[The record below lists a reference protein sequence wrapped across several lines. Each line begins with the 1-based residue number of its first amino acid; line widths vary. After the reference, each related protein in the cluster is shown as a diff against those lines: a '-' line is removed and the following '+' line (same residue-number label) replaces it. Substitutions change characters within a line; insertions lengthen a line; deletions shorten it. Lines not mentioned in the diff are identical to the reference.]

1 MARLV
6 TLLLALATL
15 AASVGRAAAKP
26 GQVTVE
32 ICEEGVPK
40 DNSWP
45 TAARATETFHEDAFG
60 LFELPQKYISTGVR
74 ADRAFPTLVRA
85 SAAVTLPAGKH
96 RLLLRSRGAARLLV
110 DGKVVLET
118 PFDQPRQFAVGNA
131 GELPVEEQNTFLDLG
146 AGYRFAP
153 PGNREAWGEVTFSGQ
168 AATVVLETLVGGVEP
183 KSKKPFRPELGET
196 VVAVA
201 AEGSGEWR
209 VLAPG
214 QASFRYADAAWNAYA
229 AERRQRFDAMNA
241 AARAARRAKHAG
253 YWQGRREA
261 AKAWLAATPEVPV
274 PALPAGFPEH
284 NAVDRFVAARIA
296 QIRAEYAPAKTKG
309 GIDFHRQIKPILE
322 AQCYSCHQGAKV
334 KGGLR
339 LDLRAEALLGGN
351 ADGPAIVP
359 HQPDTSALI
368 KRILSADPDEVMPA
382 KGDRVPAADVDLLKR
397 WIAEG
402 AVWPDFPLDRL
413 TVTPLADDLTFL
425 RRIYL
430 DTVGVTPSEAETA
443 AFRADRSPERRT
455 KLIDRLLADPR
466 WADHWMGYWL
476 DVLAENPNLINPT
489 LNNTGPFRWWIHES
503 LRDNK
508 PLDLFV
514 TELIRLEGSERF
526 GGPAG
531 FGVASQNDVPMA
543 AKGIILSSAFLGVEM
558 KCARCHDAPTHLSKQ
573 KELFEIAAMLGEKP
587 LEVPVTSSVALENL
601 RVGGREPM
609 IQVTLQPGST
619 VAPAWPFAA
628 FGDETTAS
636 ALAERRDSSRDRLAA
651 LITAPQNERFAQVMV
666 NRIWQRFMGRGI
678 VPTIGDWEKSTASHP
693 ELLHWLAREFVRS
706 GYDLKAIARLIVTS
720 HAYQRAVDPDLKE
733 TGPLFAAPAPRRIG
747 AEQLVDS
754 LFAATGKPFALERVN
769 LDLDSVRTIE
779 NALDLGDARRAW
791 MLGSTS
797 NERDRPSLMLP
808 RVQAVGEVMEV
819 FGWRGARPDASSGLR
834 EVSAN
839 VLQPALLSNG
849 TMMTWLTR
857 LSDDHGLTAFALDSQ
872 PLEKF
877 VDRLFVRL
885 FTRPPTTAERTFY
898 LNELRPGYET
908 RVVAS
913 PAPAPEK
920 PHQYRKFVA
929 WSNHMKSE
937 ANSLR
942 LEEEAAA
949 RRGDPPTTR
958 LDPAWR
964 ERFEDVL
971 WALLNAPEWTHVM

>member
-6 TLLLALATL
+6 TLLFAFATL
-15 AASVGRAAAKP
+15 AASVGRAATTP
-26 GQVTVE
+26 GPVTVE

-45 TAARATETFHEDAFG
+45 TAARATETFREDAFA

-85 SAAVTLPAGKH
+85 SAAVSLPAGKH

-131 GELPVEEQNTFLDLG
+131 GELPVEEQNSFLDLG

-153 PGNREAWGEVTFSGQ
+153 PGNREAWGEVTFSGR
-168 AATVVLETLVGGVEP
+168 ATTVVLETLVGGVEP

-214 QASFRYADAAWNAYA
+214 QASFRYTDAAWNAYA
-229 AERRQRFDAMNA
+229 AERRQRFDAMNL
-241 AARAARRAKHAG
+241 AARAARRAEHAG

-296 QIRAEYAPAKTKG
+296 QIQAEYAPAKSKG

-322 AQCYSCHQGAKV
+322 AQCYSCHQGSKV

-339 LDLRAEALLGGN
+339 LDLRSEALLGGN
-351 ADGPAIVP
+351 ADGPAIIP

-402 AVWPDFPLDRL
+402 AVWPDFPLDHV

-443 AFRADRSPERRT
+443 AFRADRSPDRRT

-514 TELIRLEGSERF
+514 TELVRLEGSERF
-526 GGPAG
+526 GGPPRVSAWRRRTTCRWPPR
-531 FGVASQNDVPMA
+531 AS
-543 AKGIILSSAFLGVEM
+543 SSA
-558 KCARCHDAPTHLSKQ
+558 
-573 KELFEIAAMLGEKP
+573 
-587 LEVPVTSSVALENL
+587 
-601 RVGGREPM
+601 
-609 IQVTLQPGST
+609 
-619 VAPAWPFAA
+619 
-628 FGDETTAS
+628 
-636 ALAERRDSSRDRLAA
+636 
-651 LITAPQNERFAQVMV
+651 
-666 NRIWQRFMGRGI
+666 
-678 VPTIGDWEKSTASHP
+678 
-693 ELLHWLAREFVRS
+693 
-706 GYDLKAIARLIVTS
+706 
-720 HAYQRAVDPDLKE
+720 
-733 TGPLFAAPAPRRIG
+733 
-747 AEQLVDS
+747 
-754 LFAATGKPFALERVN
+754 
-769 LDLDSVRTIE
+769 
-779 NALDLGDARRAW
+779 
-791 MLGSTS
+791 
-797 NERDRPSLMLP
+797 
-808 RVQAVGEVMEV
+808 
-819 FGWRGARPDASSGLR
+819 
-834 EVSAN
+834 
-839 VLQPALLSNG
+839 
-849 TMMTWLTR
+849 
-857 LSDDHGLTAFALDSQ
+857 
-872 PLEKF
+872 
-877 VDRLFVRL
+877 
-885 FTRPPTTAERTFY
+885 
-898 LNELRPGYET
+898 
-908 RVVAS
+908 
-913 PAPAPEK
+913 
-920 PHQYRKFVA
+920 PHF
-929 WSNHMKSE
+929 S
-937 ANSLR
+937 
-942 LEEEAAA
+942 
-949 RRGDPPTTR
+949 
-958 LDPAWR
+958 AWR
-964 ERFEDVL
+964 
-971 WALLNAPEWTHVM
+971 